1 MKINELRIG
10 NLIYEIVDTPENPK
24 YKDEFEIAGINA
36 VYDTLHDA
44 NDNITLLS
52 CCEPIP
58 LTEEW
63 LLKTGFFWSD
73 CYKNYFNGKCS
84 IKFDKTDKCYYISQE
99 QSDALCYRI
108 FSKLK
113 YVHKLQN
120 LYFEL
125 EDEELKIN

>member
-36 VYDTLHDA
+36 VYDTIHDQD
-44 NDNITLLS
+44 DNITLLS

-63 LLKTGFFWSD
+63 LLKLPKD
-73 CYKNYFNGKCS
+73 L
-84 IKFDKTDKCYYISQE
+84 KFPNWI
-99 QSDALCYRI
+99 
-108 FSKLK
+108 K
-113 YVHKLQN
+113 YVHVLQN
-120 LYFEL
+120 WYFYKNKCKKEL
-125 EDEELKIN
+125 IFK